1 MLGASALARTGRA
14 LAQRSGGG
22 VTAPLRPSRSPPLH
36 SSAGSFGGAGGGA
49 GGAASGGSAAA
60 AGLSFVPAFPIGVF
74 SGGVGSF
81 VGIGGA
87 LLMVPLTGRFYQ
99 LRQLQ
104 VRPWLRADCAPAR
117 CTPLRGTL
125 RL

>member
-1 MLGASALARTGRA
+1 M
-14 LAQRSGGG
+14 
-22 VTAPLRPSRSPPLH
+22 
-36 SSAGSFGGAGGGA
+36 
-49 GGAASGGSAAA
+49 
-60 AGLSFVPAFPIGVF
+60 F

-104 VRPWLRADCAPAR
+104 VRSLRADPSRAG
-117 CTPLRGTL
+117 PLPLHGGL
-125 RL
+125 HP

>member
-1 MLGASALARTGRA
+1 MLGASALARAGRA
-14 LAQRSGGG
+14 LAQRGGAG
-22 VTAPLRPSRSPPLH
+22 VAAPLRSAHAPPLH
-36 SSAGSFGGAGGGA
+36 SSAGSFGVGGAAGGAGGG
-49 GGAASGGSAAA
+49 GAA
-60 AGLSFVPAFPIGVF
+60 AGGLSFLPAFPIGVF

-104 VRPWLRADCAPAR
+104 V
-117 CTPLRGTL
+117 
-125 RL
+125 